1 MVKTNQ
7 GAGRNRAKRMS
18 ETIKTDALIIGAG
31 PVGLFAVFEL
41 GLLDIKAHLVDIL
54 DKVGGQCAELYP
66 EKPIYDI
73 PGIPYI
79 TGHGLTEALMQ
90 QIKPFGPTFHLGV
103 MVTTLEKIG
112 DPLFRVGTDAGK
124 SFEAKSVVIAAG
136 GGSFQP
142 KRPPI
147 NGIEPYEDKSV
158 FYAVRKMENFRGKR
172 LVIVGGGDSALDW
185 TLNLQPVAKRLTL
198 VHRRD
203 EFRGAPDSVNKMRE
217 LVAAGLMDLKIG
229 QVTDLEGDGDQ
240 LSAVSIKDKAGTTS
254 RIEVD
259 AMLPFFGLTMKL
271 GPVADW
277 GINLKDNLIPVD
289 TGTFESSVSGLF
301 AIGDINTY
309 PGKLKLIL
317 SGFHEAALMA
327 QQAYHYVYPDK
338 KLVFQY
344 TTSST
349 SLQKKLGVA

>member
-1 MVKTNQ
+1 
-7 GAGRNRAKRMS
+7 MS
-18 ETIKTDALIIGAG
+18 ETIKTDVLIIGAG

-79 TGHGLTEALMQ
+79 TGHGLTDALMQ
-90 QIKPFGPTFHLGV
+90 QIKPFGPTFHLGE
-103 MVTTLEKIG
+103 MVTTLQKIG
-112 DPLFRVGTDAGK
+112 DPLFRVGTDRGK
-124 SFEAKSVVIAAG
+124 TFECKCVVIAAG

-147 NGIEPYEDKSV
+147 NGIEPYEGKSV
-158 FYAVRKMENFRGKR
+158 HYAVRKMDAFRDQR

-185 TLNLQPVAKRLTL
+185 TLNLQPIAKRLTL

-203 EFRGAPDSVNKMRE
+203 EFRGAPDSVNKMRT
-217 LVAAGLMDLKIG
+217 LVAAGNMDLRIG
-229 QVTDLEGDGDQ
+229 QVTSLEGGDGQ
-240 LSAVSIKDKAGTTS
+240 LSACTIKGNDGTMTRVELDS
-254 RIEVD
+254 
-259 AMLPFFGLTMKL
+259 MLPFFGLTMKL

-277 GINLKDNLIPVD
+277 GLKMEDELIPVD
-289 TGTFESSVSGLF
+289 TAAFETSIPGLF
-301 AIGDINTY
+301 AVGDINAY

-317 SGFHEAALMA
+317 SGFHEAALMSQKA
-327 QQAYHYVYPDK
+327 HRYVYPEK